1 MRALSLRPTLALI
14 SAAVLSVTLAAVGV
28 ASHTA
33 LSRQLDAS
41 VTTDLEEKARGLHG
55 YLRFDT
61 GVPIVA
67 YDHEDAE
74 AAAFV
79 VDATRYY
86 QVYGADGQLLAQS
99 PGMESLGLRYTPDEV
114 AAFRATP
121 GMQDVQTDRGR
132 IRITTTVITPSP
144 GRHYVVQ
151 VGEMLARFDATLSD
165 FDRMLLLRT
174 LIGITLAV
182 IMGPV
187 LAGWALAPLV
197 RLARHAQSI
206 SIDQL
211 QARLPLRGT
220 DDELDRVAAAF
231 NQALERLERSIGEM
245 RQFTAAL
252 AHELRTP
259 LAVLRGQAEIA
270 LTAATLSPA
279 QTRER
284 IASQID
290 EYDRLTRLINQ
301 ILTLARAESGEIAMA
316 ASRIDLSAI
325 ATAVGDQVEALAD
338 AKGIHLSMEIAPAV
352 FVRGDA
358 GWIER
363 LLLILL
369 DNAIKFTSAGG
380 DVAIS
385 LRTVDDRVVL
395 AVRDSGV
402 GISAAALPH
411 VFEAFY
417 RGDASLSR
425 STEGA
430 GIGLALAKWIVDAH
444 GATIEAVSTPQQGS
458 RFSVY
463 MNGN

>member
-1 MRALSLRPTLALI
+1 MKPLSLRPTLALI
-14 SAAVLSVTLAAVGV
+14 SAAVLSVTLAAEGF

-33 LSRQLDAS
+33 LRRQLDAS

-61 GVPIVA
+61 GAPIVTF
-67 YDHEDAE
+67 DHDDAE
-74 AAAFV
+74 EAAFV
-79 VDATRYY
+79 ADATRYY
-86 QVYGADGQLLAQS
+86 QVYADDGQLLAQS
-99 PGMESLGLRYTPDEV
+99 PGMESLGQRYTPAEV
-114 AAFRATP
+114 ADFRAAP
-121 GMQDVQTDRGR
+121 GMRDVQTDRGR
-132 IRITTTVITPSP
+132 IRITTTVITPAP

-151 VGEMLARFDATLSD
+151 VGEMLARFDETLSD
-165 FDRMLLLRT
+165 FDRMLWLRT

-187 LAGWALAPLV
+187 LAGWALAPLM
-197 RLARHAQSI
+197 RLARHAQSV
-206 SIDQL
+206 SITRLDE
-211 QARLPLRGT
+211 RLPLRGT

-231 NQALERLERSIGEM
+231 NQALDRLERSIGEM

-259 LAVLRGQAEIA
+259 LAVLRGQAEMA
-270 LTAATLSPA
+270 LTSAAVSPL
-279 QTRER
+279 QTREQ

-301 ILTLARAESGEIAMA
+301 ILTLARAEAGEIAMTRG
-316 ASRIDLSAI
+316 RIDLSAI

-338 AKGIHLSMEIAPAV
+338 AKGIQLKMDIAPAV

-369 DNAIKFTSAGG
+369 DNAIKFTDAGG
-380 DVAIS
+380 DVSIS
-385 LRTVDDRVVL
+385 LQTVNGRVVL

-402 GISAAALPH
+402 GMSDEELPH
-411 VFEAFY
+411 VFEPFY
-417 RGDASLSR
+417 RAPAAR
-425 STEGA
+425 PAEGA
-430 GIGLALAKWIVDAH
+430 GIGLALAKWIVAAH
-444 GATIEAVSTPQQGS
+444 GATIEAVSAPQQGS

>member
-1 MRALSLRPTLALI
+1 VKPLSLRATLALI
-14 SAAVLSVTLAAVGV
+14 AAAVVSVTLAAEGF

-33 LSRQLDAS
+33 LSRQLDDS
-41 VTTDLEEKARGLHG
+41 VTNDLAEKARGLHG

-61 GVPIVA
+61 GVPVVTF
-67 YDHEDAE
+67 DQSDAE
-74 AAAFV
+74 EAAFV
-79 VDATRYY
+79 ADATRYY

-99 PGMESLGLRYTPDEV
+99 PGMESLGLRYTTKEV
-114 AAFRATP
+114 ADFRAAP
-121 GMQDVQTDRGR
+121 GMRDVQTDRGR
-132 IRITTTVITPSP
+132 IRITTTVITPAP
-144 GRHYVVQ
+144 GKHYVVQ
-151 VGEMLARFDATLSD
+151 VGEMLTRFDATLRD
-165 FDRMLLLRT
+165 FDRMLWLRT

-187 LAGWALAPLV
+187 LAGWALAPLM

-206 SIDQL
+206 SITRLDE
-211 QARLPLRGT
+211 RLPLRGT

-231 NQALERLERSIGEM
+231 NQALDRLERSIGEM

-259 LAVLRGQAEIA
+259 LAVLRGQAEMA
-270 LTAATLSPA
+270 LTAAAVSPA
-279 QTRER
+279 QTREH

-301 ILTLARAESGEIAMA
+301 ILTLARAEAGEIEMT
-316 ASRIDLSAI
+316 SGRIDLSTI
-325 ATAVGDQVEALAD
+325 ATAVTDQVEPLAD
-338 AKGIHLSMEIAPAV
+338 AKGIHLSMDIAPSI

-369 DNAIKFTSAGG
+369 DNAIKFTAAGG
-380 DVAIS
+380 DVSVS
-385 LRTVDDRVVL
+385 LHQAGDRIVL
-395 AVRDSGV
+395 AVRDNGV
-402 GISAAALPH
+402 GISPDALPH
-411 VFEAFY
+411 VFEPFY
-417 RGDASLSR
+417 RGSQTR
-425 STEGA
+425 SAEGA

-444 GATIEAVSTPQQGS
+444 GATIEAASTPDHGS
-458 RFSVY
+458 LFSVY

>member
-1 MRALSLRPTLALI
+1 VKPLSLRATVALI
-14 SAAVLSVTLAAVGV
+14 AAAVVSVTLAAQGF

-33 LSRQLDAS
+33 LSRQLDDS
-41 VTTDLEEKARGLHG
+41 VTTDLAEKARGLHG

-61 GVPIVA
+61 GVPVVTF
-67 YDHEDAE
+67 DQSDAE
-74 AAAFV
+74 EATFV
-79 VDATRYY
+79 ADATRYY

-99 PGMESLGLRYTPDEV
+99 PGMESLGLRYTPNEV
-114 AAFRATP
+114 ADFRAAP
-121 GMQDVQTDRGR
+121 GMRDVQTDRGR
-132 IRITTTVITPSP
+132 IRITTTVISPAP

-151 VGEMLARFDATLSD
+151 VGEMLTRFDTTLRD
-165 FDRMLLLRT
+165 FDRMLWLRT

-187 LAGWALAPLV
+187 LAGWALAPLM

-206 SIDQL
+206 SINRLDE
-211 QARLPLRGT
+211 RLPLRGT
-220 DDELDRVAAAF
+220 RDELDQVAAAF
-231 NQALERLERSIGEM
+231 NQALDRLERSIGEM

-259 LAVLRGQAEIA
+259 LAVLRGQAEMA
-270 LTAATLSPA
+270 LTAAAVSPA
-279 QTRER
+279 QTREH

-301 ILTLARAESGEIAMA
+301 ILTLARAEAGEIEMTRE
-316 ASRIDLSAI
+316 RINLSAI
-325 ATAVGDQVEALAD
+325 ATAVADQVEALAD
-338 AKGIHLSMEIAPAV
+338 AKGIKLSMDIAPSM

-369 DNAIKFTSAGG
+369 DNAIKFTPPGG
-380 DVAIS
+380 DVSIS
-385 LRTVDDRVVL
+385 LRRIDDRIVL
-395 AVRDSGV
+395 AVHDTGV
-402 GISAAALPH
+402 GISADALPH
-411 VFEAFY
+411 VFEPFY
-417 RGDASLSR
+417 RGAQTR
-425 STEGA
+425 FAEGA

-444 GATIEAVSTPQQGS
+444 GATIDAASTPDQGS
-458 RFSVY
+458 VFSVY